1 MTNNYHISDQ
11 IKCVMRE
18 IEMRKRVYPRFVING
33 KMTQGQADKELNLM
47 KAVYQT
53 LILVEQKHLLKPF
66 NIGDNQNATPP
77 RINTTI

>member
-1 MTNNYHISDQ
+1 
-11 IKCVMRE
+11 MRE

-33 KMTQGQADKELNLM
+33 KMTQGQADRELNLM

-53 LILVEQKHLLKPF
+53 LVIVEQKHLLQPF
-66 NIGDNQNATPP
+66 NIGDNQNANPP